1 MHSDFCYLVGKNTQ
15 LGIMCLTDIKECEV
29 TYTVILAKF
38 TLNQPCL
45 CTPTPHLTTNKG
57 DCGTNQIPP

>member
-1 MHSDFCYLVGKNTQ
+1 MHSDFCYMVGKHTQ
-15 LGIMCLTDIKECEV
+15 LGTMCLTDTKECEV

-45 CTPTPHLTTNKG
+45 CPPHPPIN
-57 DCGTNQIPP
+57 NQ